1 MYSLFFHFNSPT
13 SLQIAVLGGLVDRFH
28 DLLLC
33 GADPA
38 AVDLSLPLDTLLRNP
53 YQLGRVNEAVVGEM
67 QWLVRMSS
75 ALWRPSRHA
84 YLYGP
89 EMRGCIAS
97 LCLVQV

>member
-1 MYSLFFHFNSPT
+1 M
-13 SLQIAVLGGLVDRFH
+13 LGGLVDRFH

-38 AVDLSLPLDTLLRNP
+38 AVDLSLPLDMLSCNT
-53 YQLGRVNEAVVGEM
+53 YQLAHVNEAVVSEM
-67 QWLVRMSS
+67 QWLVRVSS
-75 ALWRPSRHA
+75 ELWRPSRHA